1 MATFTKAVAKPILEM
16 TFTAEAAMATNY
28 IAVKQG
34 TSDGQ
39 VNIAGSAE
47 EAIGILQTPAAT
59 AGDQVRVMLL
69 GISPVKANGAF
80 SKGDL
85 LASAASTGLVDTATA
100 AHHGIAIA
108 LEAAGAQ
115 NDIVSCL
122 VGVHKYI
129 AAT

>member
-1 MATFTKAVAKPILEM
+1 MPTFTKAICLPILEM

-28 IAVKQG
+28 IAVKLG
-34 TSDGQ
+34 TYDGQ

-47 EAIGILQTPAAT
+47 AAIGILQTPAAT
-59 AGDQVRVMLL
+59 AGDQVRVMIL
-69 GISPVKANGAF
+69 GISPVKANGDF

-85 LASAASTGLVDTATA
+85 LGSAASTGLVDTATA

-115 NDIVSCL
+115 NDIVSAFVCPQ
-122 VGVHKYI
+122 KYI